1 MIFSFNIN
9 VLAENGQEEGTSEV
23 TGASSDAT
31 LTDVYI
37 NEQKVV
43 CSDYVC
49 ELIIEDNDVANV
61 VITYKTNDAKA
72 TVSTEKIED
81 TLKSGENTYTVTVTA
96 EDGTEQ
102 IYTFKV
108 TKKVLS
114 TDSSLKK
121 NY

>member
-1 MIFSFNIN
+1 MKKLVKICLFLMIFSFNIN

-49 ELIIEDNDVANV
+49 ELIIEDNSNNIDDEDEENRQAN
-61 VITYKTNDAKA
+61 
-72 TVSTEKIED
+72 
-81 TLKSGENTYTVTVTA
+81 
-96 EDGTEQ
+96 
-102 IYTFKV
+102 
-108 TKKVLS
+108 
-114 TDSSLKK
+114 
-121 NY
+121 